1 MPQVLVAVDW
11 TSFHDKKTLVASVI
25 TAHGRAIP
33 VYYEI
38 CDHVILK
45 RSQNAFELAF
55 LTMLKTITPPSRAGG
70 RPALGKL
77 CAKQRP
83 CTPGPPWEA
92 WRGPFSTWPGAIA
105 RTSRENGCPASKRP
119 KACALPTTEIPA
131 CAAHKQR
138 HSAASVENLGIRQP
152 LRTRAA
158 LDRGRSGKGVLL
170 HPKMEALGDRVMS
183 RVAIRG
189 GICQNPCLSTPIEAH
204 QGTRQEAH
212 VSLGEEYS

>member
-1 MPQVLVAVDW
+1 VEYRACCADLFAWVAVRMPQVLVAVDW

-119 KACALPTTEIPA
+119 KASALPTTSSENGCPASKRPKAGPLLRTEIPV
-131 CAAHKQR
+131 
-138 HSAASVENLGIRQP
+138 SAPHGLATQLP
-152 LRTRAA
+152 LSGPVSQSRGAKG
-158 LDRGRSGKGVLL
+158 LDGAK
-170 HPKMEALGDRVMS
+170 DW
-183 RVAIRG
+183 
-189 GICQNPCLSTPIEAH
+189 C
-204 QGTRQEAH
+204 
-212 VSLGEEYS
+212 